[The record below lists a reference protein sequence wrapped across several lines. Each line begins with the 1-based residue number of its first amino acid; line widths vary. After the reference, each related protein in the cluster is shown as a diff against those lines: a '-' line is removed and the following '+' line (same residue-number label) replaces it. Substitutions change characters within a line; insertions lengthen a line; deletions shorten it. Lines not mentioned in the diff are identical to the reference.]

1 MLGVCKNGGGLG
13 GPRSLAAAAR
23 LGGLPH
29 APGLIAP
36 PSPPPDDGGALDP
49 HEAWWIWQE
58 STRSPL
64 VADPARTASLDTDSV
79 RTTSPTELWWRT
91 DEDQATGNG
100 SGEEELPGGGSD
112 MLWWYG
118 GSMRRGPLVV
128 DLGLPVGSGM
138 GSSAGSWIF
147 FCFFYRFTEAGVF

>member
-1 MLGVCKNGGGLG
+1 LVDLARIDEKPTCRRSGEDGLPGHGFGKDNLPNGGFG
-13 GPRSLAAAAR
+13 
-23 LGGLPH
+23 
-29 APGLIAP
+29 
-36 PSPPPDDGGALDP
+36 
-49 HEAWWIWQE
+49 
-58 STRSPL
+58 
-64 VADPARTASLDTDSV
+64 
-79 RTTSPTELWWRT
+79 ELWWRT